1 LADIRKRTGAKGTT
15 YQVRYPSKAV
25 KSGYAYATFDTMKEA
40 RAFSENLGAVR
51 ESPSGTKLDVVAA
64 VDRWLAIC
72 EKIGRDGRETVEPET
87 LKEYGRR
94 ANVMKEYGWPKQVH
108 ELEQADIV
116 HFRSWL
122 LENKTRDL
130 ARRTLSSFHSV
141 LIEMKFQGCLQD
153 DPAAGITI
161 RSGGRYEDEDSEV
174 EIPSDQEVR
183 DILAAT
189 ERLRRKNDYMAKCWA
204 RYKPMIH
211 LAAFSGMRP
220 SEYRGLP
227 WANVADGVILVKQ
240 RADKTGL
247 IGPVKSKAG
256 RRTLHISRQI
266 TDMISEWRD
275 LCPESGDNLVFPT
288 DSGKPISLSNFATS
302 AWAPLLREAG
312 LVISAKSNGKVIL
325 KPKYSPYCLR
335 HYQASKLIE
344 KSKDAKYIQTFMG
357 HSDIKITY
365 NTYGHLMK
373 DREDRHKQTAEEI
386 AADLLG

>member
-1 LADIRKRTGAKGTT
+1 
-15 YQVRYPSKAV
+15 VRQ
-25 KSGYAYATFDTMKEA
+25 
-40 RAFSENLGAVR
+40 
-51 ESPSGTKLDVVAA
+51 SPSGTKLAIADAVA
-64 VDRWLAIC
+64 RWLAIC

-87 LKEYGRR
+87 LKEYQRR
-94 ANVMKEYGWPKQVH
+94 ANVMKEYEWPKQVH
-108 ELEQADIV
+108 ELEPTDVVQ
-116 HFRSWL
+116 FRSWL

-141 LIEMKFQGCLQD
+141 LIEMKLQGYLQD

-174 EIPSDQEVR
+174 EIPSDHEVR
-183 DILAAT
+183 DILVAT
-189 ERLRRKNDYMAKCWA
+189 EALRTKNDYMAKCWA

-211 LAAFSGMRP
+211 LAVFSGMRP

-227 WANVADGVILVKQ
+227 WANVGDGVIYVKQ

-266 TDMISEWRD
+266 TDMIFEWRD
-275 LCPESGDNLVFPT
+275 LCPKSDNDLVFPT
-288 DSGKPISLSNFATS
+288 DSGKPISLSNFAAS
-302 AWAPLLREAG
+302 AWTPLMREAG
-312 LVISAKSNGKVIL
+312 LVIPDKTNGEMIL

-373 DREDRHKQTAEEI
+373 DRDDRHRQTAEEI

>member
-1 LADIRKRTGAKGTT
+1 
-15 YQVRYPSKAV
+15 
-25 KSGYAYATFDTMKEA
+25 
-40 RAFSENLGAVR
+40 
-51 ESPSGTKLDVVAA
+51 
-64 VDRWLAIC
+64 
-72 EKIGRDGRETVEPET
+72 
-87 LKEYGRR
+87 
-94 ANVMKEYGWPKQVH
+94 
-108 ELEQADIV
+108 
-116 HFRSWL
+116 
-122 LENKTRDL
+122 
-130 ARRTLSSFHSV
+130 
-141 LIEMKFQGCLQD
+141 
-153 DPAAGITI
+153 
-161 RSGGRYEDEDSEV
+161 
-174 EIPSDQEVR
+174 
-183 DILAAT
+183 
-189 ERLRRKNDYMAKCWA
+189 
-204 RYKPMIH
+204 
-211 LAAFSGMRP
+211 
-220 SEYRGLP
+220 
-227 WANVADGVILVKQ
+227 VILVKQ

-386 AADLLG
+386 AADLLR